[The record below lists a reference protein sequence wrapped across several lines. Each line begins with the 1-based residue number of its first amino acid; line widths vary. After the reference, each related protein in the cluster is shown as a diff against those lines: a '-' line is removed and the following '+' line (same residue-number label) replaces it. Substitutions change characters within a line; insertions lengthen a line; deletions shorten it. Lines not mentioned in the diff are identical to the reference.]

1 MYENKYLPKLAPFKI
16 IYLFSLLFIF
26 FIILLFWK
34 VIIHYVYIRDLNEIK
49 CSCARDWKQKL
60 VQYGPIINIVI
71 SIILFLTQYIIV
83 KKELYLN
90 KYNIVPI
97 LFYIIY
103 ITYTYKLIK
112 NKCECSKNWKREFI
126 LIFTVILV
134 IIQIMGIV
142 FTWA

>member
-1 MYENKYLPKLAPFKI
+1 MYKNKYLPTLAPFKI
-16 IYLFSLLFIF
+16 IYLFSLVLVF

-34 VIIHYVYIRDLNEIK
+34 VIIHYVYIKDLK
-49 CSCARDWKQKL
+49 QKRCGCANNWKQQL

-71 SIILFLTQYIIV
+71 SVILFFIQYYIV

-90 KYNIVPI
+90 KYNIIPLI
-97 LFYIIY
+97 FYVIY

-134 IIQIMGIV
+134 VIQIMGII
-142 FTWA
+142 FSWA